1 MKNSWVD
8 DSDDESPTPELYTK
22 NGKKYKLEYSTVT
35 EGGKKYKIT
44 RKFLVTER
52 TTQVPKEV
60 LERRKNWVKFGFDP
74 TSRESQSVTNRS
86 EEPVDFEE
94 PLKFGEEAGDSS
106 KAVVEALQRALNAGG
121 HTDYEERTT
130 ITGAAAMVSSASAG
144 GDKYIPAHKRPGA
157 NAGSHMSSHNE
168 DDELTLRVSNI
179 TEEAT
184 DDDLRD
190 LFHKYGPFQRVYLA
204 TAKADSTIC
213 FLSPAP
219 PGNVGLT
226 HVSGTMYTANQKGM
240 RYLRDNKCGEF
251 IKDMI
256 KSFKYAKNPRKGGG
270 RGPKRGHHD
279 PDAERYYLT
288 GRGTGA
294 FIQMGGG
301 DSKSDSEN
309 LFRLYNSVGVKQGLF
324 DVVGKDT
331 FTKVSRGFAY
341 IKFRTR
347 DLATRAMQELNGH
360 GYGHLILKVER
371 AKPSNRDA
379 APHGNS
385 MKFASGY
392 GRALPQSGPN
402 KPIGSS

>member
-22 NGKKYKLEYSTVT
+22 NGKKYKLEYSTIT

-44 RKFLVTER
+44 RKYLVTER

-60 LERRKNWVKFGFDP
+60 VERRKNWVKFGFDP
-74 TSRESQSVTNRS
+74 NSRESQSVTNRS
-86 EEPVDFEE
+86 EETVDFEE
-94 PLKFGEEAGDSS
+94 PLQFGEEAGDSS
-106 KAVVEALQRALNAGG
+106 KAVVEALQKALNAGG
-121 HTDYEERTT
+121 QTDYDKRAS
-130 ITGAAAMVSSASAG
+130 GAAAALTPSGG
-144 GDKYIPAHKRPGA
+144 GDKYIPAHKRMAMNGG
-157 NAGSHMSSHNE
+157 GSSYSSHQE

-190 LFHKYGPFQRVYLA
+190 LFHKFGPFQRVYLA
-204 TAKADSTIC
+204 TAKADCTIC
-213 FLSPAP
+213 FISPAP
-219 PGNVGLT
+219 PGNVGIA
-226 HVSGTMYTANQKGM
+226 HISGTMYKANQKGM
-240 RYLRDNKCGEF
+240 RYLRDNKCGEL
-251 IKDMI
+251 IKDMT
-256 KSFKYAKNPRKGGG
+256 KTFKYAKLPRKGGG

-279 PDAERYYLT
+279 PDLPRYYIT

-294 FIQMGGG
+294 FIQKGGG

-324 DVVGKDT
+324 DITGKDT

-341 IKFRTR
+341 IKFRSR

-371 AKPSNRDA
+371 AKPSNRDS
-379 APHGNS
+379 APRGNS
-385 MKFASGY
+385 MKYASGY
-392 GRALPQSGPN
+392 GRALPQSGPS
-402 KPIGSS
+402 KPVGRA